1 MDTEEFIGS
10 EALIRYINQAGEI
23 IAHNNFIPFLEEA
36 RLIKMLDLYV
46 FEEVCK
52 QINIWKER
60 KLRVKPV
67 SINLSRSTL
76 SYHFLADQL
85 LALITKHNID
95 ISLLELEVT
104 ETAEVDNQL
113 VFSQALEKLKEYGFS
128 ISIDDFG
135 VRNASLSLFTTINFD
150 ILKLDRSLVKTLA
163 QNQKARILIRS
174 LAVICSDLGIKL
186 IAEGVETLEQ
196 LDILK
201 ELRCN
206 EVQGYLFS
214 KPLPLNDFENKYLQ
228 ILR

>member
-1 MDTEEFIGS
+1 M
-10 EALIRYINQAGEI
+10 
-23 IAHNNFIPFLEEA
+23 
-36 RLIKMLDLYV
+36 
-46 FEEVCK
+46 
-52 QINIWKER
+52 
-60 KLRVKPV
+60 RVKPV

-150 ILKLDRSLVKTLA
+150 ILKLDRSLVKHWHKTKRHVSLSVLWLSFV
-163 QNQKARILIRS
+163 LIS
-174 LAVICSDLGIKL
+174 VS
-186 IAEGVETLEQ
+186 
-196 LDILK
+196 
-201 ELRCN
+201 N
-206 EVQGYLFS
+206 
-214 KPLPLNDFENKYLQ
+214 
-228 ILR
+228 

>member
-1 MDTEEFIGS
+1 MSLKRFVSKSISGKKK
-10 EALIRYINQAGEI
+10 AAGQTSF
-23 IAHNNFIPFLEEA
+23 HQSFPQ
-36 RLIKMLDLYV
+36 Y
-46 FEEVCK
+46 
-52 QINIWKER
+52 
-60 KLRVKPV
+60 PV
-67 SINLSRSTL
+67 LP
-76 SYHFLADQL
+76 FLADQL
-85 LALITKHNID
+85 LELIAKHNID

-163 QNQKARILIRS
+163 QNQKARVLIRS

-214 KPLPLNDFENKYLQ
+214 KPLPLNDLK
-228 ILR
+228 

>member
-1 MDTEEFIGS
+1 M
-10 EALIRYINQAGEI
+10 
-23 IAHNNFIPFLEEA
+23 
-36 RLIKMLDLYV
+36 
-46 FEEVCK
+46 
-52 QINIWKER
+52 
-60 KLRVKPV
+60 
-67 SINLSRSTL
+67 
-76 SYHFLADQL
+76 
-85 LALITKHNID
+85 
-95 ISLLELEVT
+95 
-104 ETAEVDNQL
+104 
-113 VFSQALEKLKEYGFS
+113 EKLKEYGFS

-186 IAEGVETLEQ
+186 IAEGVEILEQ